1 MTRFLLLFALVCS
14 STAFAVPGAK
24 RNLGTIRP
32 AKSPPAKSGQTA
44 SSLGESYA
52 LVGTISCDSCA
63 SPFQPV
69 AVVRELAGQKLLHL
83 RVGDE
88 LSLAN
93 GEHAVVTVIGSGAVE
108 FKGAYGSYRLRAGG
122 FPDESVEE
130 ATMIATKP
138 KSYMPPP
145 VNGVRW

>member
-1 MTRFLLLFALVCS
+1 MTRFLLLFAMVCS
-14 STAFAVPGAK
+14 TTAFAVPGAK
-24 RNLGTIRP
+24 KNHGTILP
-32 AKSPPAKSGQTA
+32 AKSPEAKSEMAA
-44 SSLGESYA
+44 SSLGDFYA

-88 LSLAN
+88 LSLSS
-93 GEHAVVTVIGSGAVE
+93 GEHTVVTVIATGAVE

-122 FPDESVEE
+122 FPDEAAQD

-138 KSYMPPP
+138 QSYSPPP
-145 VNGVRW
+145 ANGVRW